1 MIKPCVEQSILDI
14 LSENLSTNTKTLKL
28 KLTPI
33 KKFYSLRTG
42 ITVEK
47 KCFYHKI
54 TVCCAYKLDLKDKL
68 ILTV

>member
-42 ITVEK
+42 ITAE